1 MKEGQILKE
10 IERDGAAYRF
20 RYARWQD
27 APVYVEMCNILHVE
41 QVMAYHAKTDFALGM
56 ERLSEFLLGLET
68 GKSSHVVIETEGRI
82 VGEGAIT
89 KGTAPGTGTLG
100 IKIIGAYRR
109 LGLGAEMMYILED
122 EARTLGLERIYLVVW
137 GLNEAAYRLYLKVGY
152 REVGR
157 LPEWFSKE
165 DEAGDVVLS
174 DRVEMIKD
182 LEVEP

>member
-1 MKEGQILKE
+1 MKEGQGVKE
-10 IERDGAAYRF
+10 IERDGASYLF

-27 APVYVEMCNILHVE
+27 APAYVEMCNILHVE

-68 GKSSHVVIETEGRI
+68 GKSSHVVIETEGQI
-82 VGEGAIT
+82 VGEGTVARSS
-89 KGTAPGTGTLG
+89 APRTGTLG
-100 IKIIGAYRR
+100 IKIIGSYRR
-109 LGLGAEMMYILED
+109 RGLGAEMMYILEG
-122 EARTLGLERIYLVVW
+122 EARKLGLGRIYLVVW

-165 DEAGDVVLS
+165 DEEGNVVLS

-182 LEVEP
+182 LV